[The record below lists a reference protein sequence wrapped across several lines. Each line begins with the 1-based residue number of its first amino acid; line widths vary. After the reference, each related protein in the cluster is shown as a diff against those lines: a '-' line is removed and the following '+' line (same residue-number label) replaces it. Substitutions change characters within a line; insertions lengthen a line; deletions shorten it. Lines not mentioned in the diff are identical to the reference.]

1 MDSFKLRF
9 KIEIII
15 FNMSAI
21 ISNVDVIKTVSE
33 ETKKEQLKTMV
44 LYKFSEHW

>member
-1 MDSFKLRF
+1 
-9 KIEIII
+9 
-15 FNMSAI
+15 MSAI